1 MTIYII
7 GMMGSGKSTIGKRL
21 AENIEYPF
29 IDLDSYIKKE
39 GNKTIENIFQN
50 YGEEYFRELETKSLK
65 AIMNDGAVISCGGG
79 IVLSKNNHTYLKQG
93 KIIYLEATISELVK
107 RISNSN
113 HRPLLKQKNIRK
125 ELTNILEKRE
135 KIYLKLSN
143 YTIDTTNKSP
153 DQIIKQIQKFL
164 NENN

>member
-79 IVLSKNNHTYLKQG
+79 IVLSK
-93 KIIYLEATISELVK
+93 I
-107 RISNSN
+107 
-113 HRPLLKQKNIRK
+113 
-125 ELTNILEKRE
+125 
-135 KIYLKLSN
+135 
-143 YTIDTTNKSP
+143 TTH
-153 DQIIKQIQKFL
+153 I
-164 NENN
+164 

>member
-1 MTIYII
+1 
-7 GMMGSGKSTIGKRL
+7 
-21 AENIEYPF
+21 
-29 IDLDSYIKKE
+29 
-39 GNKTIENIFQN
+39 
-50 YGEEYFRELETKSLK
+50 
-65 AIMNDGAVISCGGG
+65 
-79 IVLSKNNHTYLKQG
+79 
-93 KIIYLEATISELVK
+93 
-107 RISNSN
+107 
-113 HRPLLKQKNIRK
+113 LKQKNIRK